1 MHTKTNALAEWVLAN
16 AASRHVGVSGPA
28 PLQIC
33 AERFGVDALS
43 TRALLASIGS
53 AGGYLVPQG
62 LSLEV
67 ISALRANAVVRRA
80 TPPENVIPMPR
91 GNIRIGRETAT
102 ATTRWIGEDTQ
113 VLATEPKFGEILM
126 QSKKILANIPISN
139 DLLRWAEPG
148 AAEIV
153 ERGLLKQLASAED
166 LALLTGIGAYQPTG
180 LRWSANTANASTGST
195 AAEVIADLRGLA
207 AALESASVRMI
218 KPTWFVSTVG
228 REFLATLTS
237 TATGLFQFPSMD
249 ESKLFGWPVMA
260 TTNLSGV
267 ILLVDMADFYLGQG
281 PVEVSV
287 HASATYTT
295 TDGSKVV
302 NTFDLDESMIR
313 IVSSID
319 GALAHPES
327 AAVLTGASWA

>member
-1 MHTKTNALAEWVLAN
+1 MKTNALAEWVLAT
-16 AASRHVGVSGPA
+16 AASQHTGMGGPA

-62 LSLEV
+62 ISLEV
-67 ISALRANAVVRRA
+67 VDALRANAVVRRA
-80 TPPENVIPMPR
+80 TPPENVIPLPS
-91 GNIRIGRETAT
+91 GNIRIGRESAT
-102 ATTRWIGEDTQ
+102 ATTKWIGEDEQVYATQ
-113 VLATEPKFGEILM
+113 SSFGEINLA
-126 QSKKILANIPISN
+126 SKKVVASVPISN
-139 DLLRWAEPG
+139 DLLRWSDPG
-148 AAEIV
+148 AAGVV

-166 LALLTGIGAYQPTG
+166 LALLMGVGAYQPTG

-195 AAEVIADLRGLA
+195 AAEVIADLKGMIAGLEGA
-207 AALESASVRMI
+207 NVRML

-249 ESKLFGWPVMA
+249 EGKLFGWPVMA
-260 TTNLSGV
+260 TTNLSGM

-281 PVEVSV
+281 PLILSL

-295 TDGSKVV
+295 SDGSKVV
-302 NTFDLDESMIR
+302 NTFDRDESAIR
-313 IVSSID
+313 IVASID
-319 GALAHPES
+319 GVLAHPES